1 MECECIDCL
10 FNIDDKCTRQNKEDM
25 TALEKWKSDFKGFIS
40 ELSMPRDDY
49 NGIMEYIDEVPIEA
63 LEEQNAKLK
72 EAIEKMDEW
81 VHSGNRGNCDYFIVD
96 QVEEIING
104 LKKDGTV
111 SE

>member
-1 MECECIDCL
+1 MTQQRASELLAMIKVEEQSELTVNSWWGSFAKDYKEAL
-10 FNIDDKCTRQNKEDM
+10 QMANK
-25 TALEKWKSDFKGFIS
+25 ALE
-40 ELSMPRDDY
+40 
-49 NGIMEYIDEVPIEA
+49 
-63 LEEQNAKLK
+63 QNVKLK
-72 EAIEKMDEW
+72 EAIEKMDKW

>member
-1 MECECIDCL
+1 MATIEEATKLLKMSDQAIWL
-10 FNIDDKCTRQNKEDM
+10 KG
-25 TALEKWKSDFKGFIS
+25 LEKERK
-40 ELSMPRDDY
+40 
-49 NGIMEYIDEVPIEA
+49 EA
-63 LEEQNAKLK
+63 EEMAIKALEQNAKLK

-104 LKKDGTV
+104 LKKDEMV